1 MMPSR
6 PITQACHLPPHE
18 AHEGEW
24 YFFEGMTVGEAII
37 FPADGGRADGSGVF
51 HASAWATDGTRES
64 FDVREFVEPW
74 PLSSD
79 CLPPDGELSA
89 RATEL
94 QRAVKAWQEK
104 SSLAVRY
111 LDAGTLNGHVS

>member
-1 MMPSR
+1 MPGVRVRSV
-6 PITQACHLPPHE
+6 PIPYRKKILKCRAPSTLALKKYNPRDRA
-18 AHEGEW
+18 AH
-24 YFFEGMTVGEAII
+24 
-37 FPADGGRADGSGVF
+37 DRR
-51 HASAWATDGTRES
+51 WATDGTRES